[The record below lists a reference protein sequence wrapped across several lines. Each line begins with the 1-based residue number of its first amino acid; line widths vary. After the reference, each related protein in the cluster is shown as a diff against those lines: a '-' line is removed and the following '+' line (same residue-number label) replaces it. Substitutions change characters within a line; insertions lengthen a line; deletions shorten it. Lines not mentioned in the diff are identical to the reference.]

1 MVWVSWGLW
10 GRESTFWCCECR
22 STTWPHVR
30 DRCRTHREGEFRI
43 WMRRC
48 ILEWCSRESC
58 ELSLVLLGTLGRG
71 YAVHHWWFPHLSWR
85 NRRSWCS
92 WGRGGRA
99 WCRMDGH
106 LWDNRRACKSQCRI
120 CHGQVFQVASRS
132 QCSSPEVGPECIH
145 GQQVA
150 RLPPWSWGGRSYIWI
165 AHMDIS
171 QPLSWALWHIELQA
185 HWRCV
190 QTCQRGHLVLQNSA
204 HRTPFRY
211 RDLWTRING
220 GWY

>member
-10 GRESTFWCCECR
+10 GRESTFWCFECR

-71 YAVHHWWFPHLSWR
+71 YAVHRWWFPHLSWR

-106 LWDNRRACKSQCRI
+106 SWDSRRACKSQCRI
-120 CHGQVFQVASRS
+120 FHGQVFQAASHS

-150 RLPPWSWGGRSYIWI
+150 RLLLEVEADVLTFELLIWI
-165 AHMDIS
+165 LVSHYLELFGISSFQPIEDVYKHVSEDIKYFEIV
-171 QPLSWALWHIELQA
+171 LIE
-185 HWRCV
+185 HHFDIE
-190 QTCQRGHLVLQNSA
+190 TCELA
-204 HRTPFRY
+204 
-211 RDLWTRING
+211 
-220 GWY
+220 